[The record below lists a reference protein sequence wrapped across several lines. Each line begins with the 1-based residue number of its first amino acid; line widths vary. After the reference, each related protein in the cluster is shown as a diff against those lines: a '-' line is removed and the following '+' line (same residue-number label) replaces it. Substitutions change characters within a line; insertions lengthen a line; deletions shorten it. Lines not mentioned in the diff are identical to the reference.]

1 MFAIAALVNT
11 SAAISMATMMI
22 SELSSVVFA
31 WILNIPIGSVI
42 ITPKRTTRQLRRLT
56 TETQQTVRKEHAVA
70 NNDKSEKQSAPS
82 VALLSAQQIR
92 HKLRW
97 S

>member
-1 MFAIAALVNT
+1 MFAMAALVNT

-31 WILNIPIGSVI
+31 WIFGIPIGSVI
-42 ITPKRTTRQLRRLT
+42 ITRKPTTRQLRRLT
-56 TETQQTVRKEHAVA
+56 TETQQSVRKEHAVT
-70 NNDKSEKQSAPS
+70 NNDKSEKQSALS
-82 VALLSAQQIR
+82 VALLPVQQIR
-92 HKLRW
+92 HNLRW

>member
-1 MFAIAALVNT
+1 MFAMAALVNT

-31 WILNIPIGSVI
+31 WILNIPISSVI

-56 TETQQTVRKEHAVA
+56 TETHPTERKEHAVT
-70 NNDKSEKQSAPS
+70 NNDKSEKQLMLS
-82 VALLSAQQIR
+82 VALLPVQQIR
-92 HKLRW
+92 HSLRW